1 MLLLTDLV
9 QVRVPLILVVQ
20 ICSTSLTVIL
30 GAIEE
35 AISSHPAVA
44 ECCVIGLPDELKGH
58 VPFAFVVTFQP
69 QDESKLLSELQ
80 QEIRSQQGS
89 ISSLGGMIC
98 AKQGDN
104 LIPKT
109 RSGKMLRRNLR
120 ELVENAAQ
128 GQIEKAVN
136 PPAVSF

>member
-1 MLLLTDLV
+1 MLSKKNFPYAKTLT
-9 QVRVPLILVVQ
+9 RKF
-20 ICSTSLTVIL
+20 L

-44 ECCVIGLPDELKGH
+44 ECCVIGVPDEMKGH
-58 VPFAFVVTFQP
+58 LPFAFVVTFTP
-69 QDESKLLSELQ
+69 QEESKLFT
-80 QEIRSQQGS
+80 EIQKEVRSQQGS

-98 AKQGDN
+98 GKQGDN

-120 ELVENAAQ
+120 ELVE
-128 GQIEKAVN
+128 AVVEGE
-136 PPAVSF
+136 PGRQVHAPAVSWSMFEDLLRCVC